1 MKKRVI
7 ALLAVLIIMFILPM
21 TAFSKEEEVTSK
33 QIKIG
38 YFQIEKYYEF
48 NDQLFHIIEGLID
61 NGMITGVSLEGLT
74 KDSLTIDMW
83 NRVCRTQDENSKVI
97 FVKEGYLDSSEK
109 AYSDLLDEEI
119 GKEIQSR
126 VDKNDIDLML
136 TMGTSGGLITKEYTN
151 SYFMNFV
158 ASDPVSSGIIEN
170 SDYSGD
176 RRCWAYNNPEGN
188 EMALGVMNDIF
199 APKKVGLVYANND
212 EAYIYSCA
220 QSIDKFASENN
231 IEVYREFVDDE
242 FPEEDYENYVEEMR
256 KAHEKLV
263 ANGIDTYILTTSL
276 LENREDMEYTLEP
289 FYNAGIPVFSINST
303 ADVKNGA
310 LAAVE
315 LLDYRDIG
323 HFAAD
328 VVEEYSEGKCL
339 DELYQIYHPSP
350 YLVLNSTTIHRTG
363 YTLPFSILVTTDVI
377 YR

>member
-7 ALLAVLIIMFILPM
+7 ALLTVIVLMFTLPM

-61 NGMITGVSLEGLT
+61 NGMVTGVSLDGLT
-74 KDSLTIDMW
+74 KDSLTLDMW
-83 NRVCRTQDENSKVI
+83 NRVCRTQDEDSKVI
-97 FVKEGYLDSSEK
+97 FVKDGYFDSSEK
-109 AYSDLLDEEI
+109 AYSDLSDEEI

-151 SYFMNFV
+151 ANFMNFV

-176 RRCWAYNNPEGN
+176 SRCWAYNNPEGN

-199 APKKVGLVYANND
+199 APKNVGLVYANND

-220 QSIDKFASENN
+220 HSIDRFASENN
-231 IEVYREFVDDE
+231 IEVNREFVEDE
-242 FPEEDYENYVEEMR
+242 FPEEDYKGYVEEMR

-263 ANGIDTYILTTSL
+263 AKGIDTYILTTSL

-289 FYNAGIPVFSINST
+289 FYKAGIPVFSINST

-328 VVEEYSEGKCL
+328 IISDFSEGKGL

-363 YTLPFSILVTTDVI
+363 YTLPFSILITTDVI